1 MAGPYLGSDQALSF
15 FQSVLSSA
23 WDHATTSEVWA
34 GIRSSALETASW
46 ILGVPSGITPVG
58 PATQGLADELVQG
71 VTIQDVNMMRA
82 IAGQNV
88 QAAKALAAASRET
101 AISAEHIA
109 VPPIVG
115 TGAGTGLPPS
125 YMVRVNYTGIA
136 EDGTAVTDW
145 YSVWLDE
152 LPETVGDLQD
162 VVQGDAEGRV
172 AAGAGT
178 PPVASL
184 SSVNQIILEQA

>member
-1 MAGPYLGSDQALSF
+1 
-15 FQSVLSSA
+15 
-23 WDHATTSEVWA
+23 
-34 GIRSSALETASW
+34 
-46 ILGVPSGITPVG
+46 
-58 PATQGLADELVQG
+58 
-71 VTIQDVNMMRA
+71 
-82 IAGQNV
+82 
-88 QAAKALAAASRET
+88 
-101 AISAEHIA
+101 
-109 VPPIVG
+109 
-115 TGAGTGLPPS
+115 
-125 YMVRVNYTGIA
+125 MVRVNYTGIA
-136 EDGTAVTDW
+136 EDGTEVTDW